1 MQKALPPL
9 LHSLHIRNCLPC
21 TQILRWF
28 GIAGVEFDVARATDA
43 GSRLAL
49 RFITMDCLVKTT
61 MGMMVMVDLT
71 EMATMDVGENDVE
84 MLKTRGR

>member
-1 MQKALPPL
+1 M
-9 LHSLHIRNCLPC
+9 
-21 TQILRWF
+21 
-28 GIAGVEFDVARATDA
+28 ARATDA